1 MPSAKATRVQLRK
14 NQQKQPLR
22 TKARTFV
29 SKARRLIAEGDVEAA
44 VEASTAAI
52 VALDKAAQR
61 GAIHSN
67 IAARRKSRL
76 LKSLNETKSDQEKML
91 NAED

>member
-1 MPSAKATRVQLRK
+1 MPSAKSTRVQVRK

-22 TKARTFV
+22 TTARTILA
-29 SKARRLIAEGDVEAA
+29 KARRLIAEGAVEAA

-67 IAARRKSRL
+67 NAARRKSRL
-76 LKSLNETKSDQEKML
+76 LKSLNGTKSDQE
-91 NAED
+91 